1 MYAALCAIFARM
13 PRCALILALAV
24 ALSSGAAQAHP
35 HVWID
40 MRSSVNFSDKGLVDS
55 IGVSWTFDEFY
66 TQFATDGID
75 KNNNKIFDANELQD
89 LANTYTKNL
98 KDYRYFMYIETGG
111 KLADTL
117 TPTNAKAFYNKGQ
130 LTFVF
135 RLPLTNPVDPAT
147 TKLRYSSFD
156 PTYYI
161 DIAPTETNGVVFNG
175 PAPKSC
181 SFALRKVD
189 STRAGALNIAQ
200 SVKMTTPTSDVL
212 NSTSAAVVDI
222 TCAVG
227 KTP

>member
-1 MYAALCAIFARM
+1 M
-13 PRCALILALAV
+13 PRFALLSALAL
-24 ALSSGAAQAHP
+24 LLLPSAAEAHP

-40 MRSSVNFSDKGLVDS
+40 MRSSVNFTDKGVVDS

-66 TQFATDGID
+66 SQFATDGID
-75 KNNNKIFDANELQD
+75 KNNNKKFDANELQD
-89 LANTYTKNL
+89 LANTYAKNL

-111 KLADTL
+111 KLADTGA
-117 TPTNAKAFYNKGQ
+117 PTNAKAVFDKGQ

-135 RLPLTNPVDPAT
+135 RLPLAKPVNPAT
-147 TKLRYSSFD
+147 TKIRYSSFD

-161 DIAPTETNGVVFNG
+161 DIAPTESNGVVFTG
-175 PAPKSC
+175 AAPKSC

-189 STRAGALNIAQ
+189 STRAGALNLAQ
-200 SVKMTTPTSDVL
+200 SVKMTAPTTDVL

-227 KTP
+227 KMP